1 MFLRCSQL
9 FSQFPQIFLDFYV
22 SSGRKPRPEAMTVA
36 WPVWI
41 VSSMANL
48 DNAWTG
54 AQLHNEPVDGQ
65 QQPYRLMV
73 KHGKTFHFQ
82 THPCFFLEG
91 QETGPISVP
100 AVTRAAL
107 F

>member
-1 MFLRCSQL
+1 MFPIVYS
-9 FSQFPQIFLDFYV
+9 FPQIFLDFYV
-22 SSGRKPRPEAMTVA
+22 SSGRNPRPEAMTVA

-65 QQPYRLMV
+65 QRPYRLMV

-100 AVTRAAL
+100 AVTPAAL